1 MVRIE
6 EVLDDPVIEVES
18 TFFITNETN
27 QPLKKRLRFESSLGR
42 AEDTN
47 ELGKMKIPF
56 IQTVFLVQSP
66 DPSLI
71 QDVIQTTTTSNCDMG
86 RVALEPTQ
94 TLSIT
99 TSCHDSASAKA
110 PMQSIMKPIQ
120 VDGSTTVP
128 KVEVPRYVES
138 ILEQAVGA
146 IKREKKKTKWDARWT
161 ERLEEL
167 KQFKKIFGHCNVVPS
182 HTEWKALGK
191 WVYSQRHRR
200 KEGVLTDEQI
210 SLLDEL
216 EFQWNLRPRKEKV
229 WHENYFEFQC
239 QEPPK
244 SSVGLTWEDRF
255 KELEEFKKE
264 NGHCNV
270 SRYKKPW
277 EKLGRWVYDQKRKK
291 QKGTLAEYRLK
302 KLESLGIRW

>member
-6 EVLDDPVIEVES
+6 EVLDDPAMEVE
-18 TFFITNETN
+18 TFFVTNDSN
-27 QPLKKRLRFESSLGR
+27 QPLKKRIRFDTSLGR
-42 AEDTN
+42 SEETN
-47 ELGKMKIPF
+47 ELGKMKLPY
-56 IQTVFLVQSP
+56 IQSVFLVQNS

-71 QDVIQTTTTSNCDMG
+71 QEVIPSHCETTGRMVLDPIQTI
-86 RVALEPTQ
+86 
-94 TLSIT
+94 SIT
-99 TSCHDSASAKA
+99 TSCHDSTSAKA
-110 PMQSIMKPIQ
+110 PMHSVMKPIQ
-120 VDGSTTVP
+120 VDGSNVVP

-146 IKREKKKTKWDARWT
+146 IKREKKKTKWDARWI

-167 KQFKKIFGHCNVVPS
+167 KQFKKIYGHCNVVPS

-210 SLLDEL
+210 SLLDDL

-239 QEPPK
+239 QDPPK
-244 SSVGLTWEDRF
+244 STVGLTWDDRF
-255 KELEEFKKE
+255 KELEEYKNE

-291 QKGTLAEYRLK
+291 QKGTLAEYRMK

>member
-1 MVRIE
+1 MVHIE
-6 EVLDDPVIEVES
+6 EVLDDPVMEVE
-18 TFFITNETN
+18 TFFVTNDSN
-27 QPLKKRLRFESSLGR
+27 QPLKKRIRIEASLGR
-42 AEDTN
+42 AEETN
-47 ELGKMKIPF
+47 DLGKMKLPY

-66 DPSLI
+66 DSSLLHE
-71 QDVIQTTTTSNCDMG
+71 VIHTSTSNCENG
-86 RVALEPTQ
+86 RVALEPIQ
-94 TLSIT
+94 TLSIAA
-99 TSCHDSASAKA
+99 SFHDSASAKM
-110 PMQSIMKPIQ
+110 PIQSVIKPIQ
-120 VDGSTTVP
+120 VDGSTLVP

-146 IKREKKKTKWDARWT
+146 IKREKKKTKWDARWI

-167 KQFKKIFGHCNVVPS
+167 KQFRKIYGHCNVVPS

-239 QEPPK
+239 QDPPK
-244 SSVGLTWEDRF
+244 STVGLTWDDRF
-255 KELEEFKKE
+255 KELEDFKKE

-291 QKGTLAEYRLK
+291 QKGTLADYRMK